1 MPAPRGCII
10 EGDVMKKAVLASW
23 PQLVLAGFI
32 ALGSGCQSARNA
44 VYCIGEDLTD
54 IFVADATVSLGTD
67 MGAHVMATELLQVK
81 AYSYEDLYRVGL
93 GARRFGIWECER
105 EGWDLSLVHSSRYSW
120 NQKQVTAIA
129 PLSAVSGKVASR
141 SGAKAMFAESV
152 DEFGVGAHLFVV
164 GGRVGIRPLEIVDL
178 FANLLML
185 DPLHDNL
192 EWWQRQSIRAAK
204 KAAKK
209 AAKEAEK
216 EGVKES
222 PSEEGQP
229 DKVDTPQAEPV
240 DDASVDAMQQELEL
254 MQQQLDLMQ
263 QMYLEEPAF

>member
-1 MPAPRGCII
+1 
-10 EGDVMKKAVLASW
+10 MKFKAILAAC
-23 PQLVLAGFI
+23 PPLVLVGFI
-32 ALGSGCQSARNA
+32 ALGGGCQSARNA

-54 IFVADATVSLGTD
+54 IFVADATLSLGTD
-67 MGAHVMATELLQVK
+67 MGAHVMATELLQAK
-81 AYSYEDLYRVGL
+81 AYSYEDLYRFGL

-105 EGWDLSLVHSSRYSW
+105 EGWDFSLVHSSRYSW
-120 NQKQVTAIA
+120 NQKEVAAFT
-129 PLSAVSGKVASR
+129 PLSAVSGKMKSR

-178 FANLLML
+178 FANLLTL
-185 DPLHDNL
+185 DPLNDNL
-192 EWWQRQSIRAAK
+192 DWWQRQSIRAAK

-216 EGVKES
+216 ERNKES
-222 PSEEGQP
+222 ASEEKQP
-229 DKVDTPQAEPV
+229 EEVKIPPAGNV
-240 DDASVDAMQQELEL
+240 DDTSVDAMQQELEL
-254 MQQQLDLMQ
+254 MQQQLEMMQ